1 MVDPMNEKISDAMF
15 HQPCNLVTGALGFVG
30 QHLVRS
36 LLLAGHPV
44 VGVDLHAADG
54 NLPTKIGPF
63 TLTGRAGD
71 WPDAMVYTADCGRFF
86 YVPCP
91 LEDPV
96 PIARLIDRLRPVM
109 IYHLAAQSSAAVS
122 FRNPGGTFAANVQGT
137 LNLLEAV
144 RAVPDVERPALLSIG
159 SCEEYGPQPESAYP
173 LREDADLNP
182 LSPYGVSKVAQTL
195 LCRQYVRSYDLPV
208 IMARSFSH
216 TGPGHDTRFAFP
228 HFASQ
233 IAAAEAGAGPAE
245 IVTGDLS
252 PVRDFLD
259 VRDVVA
265 AYRLLLKEGRPG
277 EIYHVCSGNSLTIG
291 QGLEILVG
299 GSNCPIAV
307 RKDPA
312 LCRPSDTPVMVG
324 DNSKLRRDTGWE
336 PEWEINDTLIGLL
349 DEARKEFR

>member
-1 MVDPMNEKISDAMF
+1 ML

-30 QHLVRS
+30 RHLVRS
-36 LLLAGHPV
+36 LLMAGHPV
-44 VGVDLHAADG
+44 VGLDLYPADR
-54 NLPTKIGPF
+54 NLPATVGPF
-63 TLTGRAGD
+63 TLAGPADD
-71 WPDAMVYTADCGRFF
+71 WPEAMVYTADFGRFF
-86 YVPCP
+86 YLSCP
-91 LEDPV
+91 LEEAG
-96 PIARLIDRLRPVM
+96 PIARLVDMLRPVM

-122 FRNPGGTFAANVQGT
+122 FRDPRGTFAANVQGT

-173 LREDADLNP
+173 LREDAALNP

-195 LCRQYVRSYDLPV
+195 LCRQYVRSHSLPV
-208 IMARSFSH
+208 VIARSFSH

-228 HFASQ
+228 HFARQ

-245 IVTGDLS
+245 ILTGDLS

-277 EIYHVCSGNSLTIG
+277 EIYHVSSGIPLTIG

-299 GSNCPIAV
+299 SAKTPITV
-307 RKDPA
+307 RRDPD
-312 LCRPSDTPVMVG
+312 LNRPSDTPVMVG
-324 DNSKLRRDTGWE
+324 DNTKLRRDTGWE
-336 PEWEINDTLIGLL
+336 PEWEINDTLMGLL
-349 DEARKEFR
+349 GEARKEFQ

>member
-1 MVDPMNEKISDAMF
+1 M
-15 HQPCNLVTGALGFVG
+15 GR
-30 QHLVRS
+30 HLVRS

-44 VGVDLHAADG
+44 VGLDLFPADR
-54 NLPTKIGPF
+54 NLPQAVGPF
-63 TLTGRAGD
+63 TLAGPADD
-71 WPDAMVYTADCGRFF
+71 WPEAMVYTADFGRFF
-86 YVPCP
+86 YLSCP
-91 LEDPV
+91 LEEAG
-96 PIARLIDRLRPVM
+96 PIARLVDMLRPVM

-122 FRNPGGTFAANVQGT
+122 FGDPRGTFAANVQGT

-173 LREDADLNP
+173 LQEDAALNP

-195 LCRQYVRSYDLPV
+195 LCRQYVRSHALPV
-208 IMARSFSH
+208 VIARSFSH

-228 HFASQ
+228 HFARQ
-233 IAAAEAGAGPAE
+233 IAAAEAGVGPAE

-277 EIYHVCSGNSLTIG
+277 EIYHVSSGIPLTIG

-299 GSNCPIAV
+299 GAKTPITV
-307 RKDPA
+307 RRDPD
-312 LCRPSDTPVMVG
+312 LNRPSDTPVMVG
-324 DNSKLRRDTGWE
+324 DNTKLRRDTGWE
-336 PEWEINDTLIGLL
+336 PEWEINDTLMGLL
-349 DEARKEFR
+349 SEARKEFQ